1 LNPDATKISN
11 QDRRL
16 VVAITPVLCPT
27 FFVALWQ
34 QNMINYATS
43 SDEESCTLKQ
53 NLASKIEI

>member
-1 LNPDATKISN
+1 MVSSSN
-11 QDRRL
+11 HTGAL
-16 VVAITPVLCPT
+16 PT

-43 SDEESCTLKQ
+43 SDEESCTLKR

>member
-11 QDRRL
+11 QDRWL

-43 SDEESCTLKQ
+43 SDEESCTLK
-53 NLASKIEI
+53 